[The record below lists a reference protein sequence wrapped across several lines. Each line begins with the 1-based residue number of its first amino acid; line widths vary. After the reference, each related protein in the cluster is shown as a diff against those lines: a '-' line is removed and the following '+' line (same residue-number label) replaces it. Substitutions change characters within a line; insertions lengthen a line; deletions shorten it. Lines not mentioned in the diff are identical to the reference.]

1 MKINSVGIQNYQQLN
16 RQENNR
22 PPTADRQPSADAQDS
37 VLITPQPAQPSS
49 VLSVKAPSGTYAD
62 ALTPQERQALD
73 LLFARFKESGRF
85 TAAARSDG
93 ENGSDL
99 GIGNIIDVKV

>member
-16 RQENNR
+16 RQDNNR
-22 PPTADRQPSADAQDS
+22 PLATDRHSAADTQDP
-37 VLITPQPAQPSS
+37 VLITPQSAQPSS
-49 VLSVKAPSGTYAD
+49 VLAVKAPSGTYAD

-85 TAAARSDG
+85 NGVARMDG
-93 ENGSDL
+93 DASGEPGV
-99 GIGNIIDVKV
+99 GNIIDVKV